1 MSQKTEQKGESSS
14 DKRDKYLGRRRFL
27 AATGTVAGTGV
38 LTGCL
43 HGGQESG
50 DDGEEDGT
58 EDGEGDGVEDGMDDG
73 GEEEM
78 SRAPG
83 TREHLEQKY
92 PGVEILSPDPENV
105 QAASRSTYDDQY
117 ITPAEEL
124 YIRNHYLSPDIDESN
139 WSVEVTGMDED
150 AEVSVESL
158 KNDYSEETVTFALQ
172 CSGNGR
178 SFFEPQV
185 GGNQWHYGAAGNTEW
200 TGAPAG
206 EVLEDMGVDTSDGYL
221 AVMGGD
227 HPEGEDVFSR
237 SIPMEKVAEDCIF
250 AYQMNGDDIPIE
262 HGHPVRFVVPGWY
275 GCNNIK
281 WVQEVRPMDTMLIG
295 PEWEDR
301 PAAYTDPDMDYD
313 GEGQRTYT
321 HWQQYSYRI
330 VPQQDD
336 LAIHYEDIPTYDIE
350 EQMER
355 TDEIRNAYCY
365 DQAVKSIIGRPGEGA
380 TIESGTQMVRG
391 VAWAGDQSVDT
402 VEVSPDGGD
411 TWLEAEIYE
420 GEENQPHGWVLFRY
434 EWEAESGDYTLV
446 SRATD
451 EEGRTQPAEIS
462 SPDEGLRGIED
473 DKFPWNKSGYANNA
487 YMPHS
492 VDVTVQ

>member
-14 DKRDKYLGRRRFL
+14 DKRDRYLGRRRFL

-124 YIRNHYLSPDIDESN
+124 YIRNHYLSPDIDENN
-139 WSVEVTGMDED
+139 WSV
-150 AEVSVESL
+150 
-158 KNDYSEETVTFALQ
+158 
-172 CSGNGR
+172 
-178 SFFEPQV
+178 
-185 GGNQWHYGAAGNTEW
+185 
-200 TGAPAG
+200 
-206 EVLEDMGVDTSDGYL
+206 DGYL

-227 HPEGEDVFSR
+227 HPEGEDVFAR